1 MTVDDIGVLFAE
13 VLPVR
18 VRRMFGGHGIYDGA
32 TMFALE
38 VAGEIYLKVDDRTR
52 PLFGAAGSTPF
63 VYPRKGREVEL
74 GYWRLPAEALDDP
87 ALLREWTAL
96 ARRTARDA
104 AVTRRG

>member
-1 MTVDDIGVLFAE
+1 MTIDDIVDLFAD

-38 VAGEIYLKVDDRTR
+38 VDGELYLKVDEQSR
-52 PLFGAAGSTPF
+52 PLFAAAGSGPF
-63 VYPRKGREVEL
+63 LYLRKGREVEL
-74 GYWRLPAEALDDP
+74 SYWRLPAEAFDDP
-87 ALLREWTAL
+87 GLLREWTAL
-96 ARRTARDA
+96 ARRAARDA